1 MDKRLI
7 EINGT
12 KFEVDLSSAKRIDEF
27 KVGDVVKILKKEYS
41 TYKSYAG
48 TIVGFDNFKTLPTII
63 IAYLEE
69 SYDSADIKY
78 VYYNSQIEDV
88 EICAA
93 NPNDI
98 CFDANNVVDKIDMEI
113 NNLKDKINELER
125 KKQFF
130 IEHYNKCFGEFKDE
144 VR

>member
-1 MDKRLI
+1 MDTRVI

-27 KVGDVVKILKKEYS
+27 KVGDVVKVLKKEYS
-41 TYKSYAG
+41 TYSSYAG
-48 TIVGFDNFKTLPTII
+48 TIVGFDNFKTHPTII
-63 IAYLEE
+63 IAYLRDG
-69 SYDSADIKY
+69 YNSAEIEY
-78 VYYNSQIEDV
+78 IYYNSETDDV

-98 CFDANNVVDKIDMEI
+98 CFDANNVVDKMNMEI

-125 KKQFF
+125 KKKFF
-130 IEHYNKCFGEFKDE
+130 VEHYNKCFSEFKKE
-144 VR
+144 VK